1 MRAGWL
7 AGAVLLAA
15 CGDTEPPAP
24 ATPAAQASATASP
37 GIEVQAGAYR
47 VRMIGE
53 RDGPGLL
60 RVQRL
65 EIRRADADASSPPAQ
80 LIDGLA
86 TETPST
92 PDFPG
97 LEALDMNFDGHADLR
112 LIEFRPAGPNVP
124 YLNWLYDPAQAR
136 FVTSPALD
144 ALPSAVFLPD
154 KGEVHVPW
162 RDGATRSGVDVY
174 RWQGGQLVQVLPGG

>member
-1 MRAGWL
+1 VRAGWL
-7 AGAVLLAA
+7 AGAALLAA
-15 CGDTEPPAP
+15 CGDRAPPMQVVP
-24 ATPAAQASATASP
+24 AVPEVPP
-37 GIEVQAGAYR
+37 GIEVRAGDYR

-53 RDGPGLL
+53 RDGPDLL

-65 EIRRADADASSPPAQ
+65 EIRHADAEASSPPVQ
-80 LIDGLA
+80 LIEGLA

-124 YLNWLYDPAQAR
+124 YLNWLYHPAQAR
-136 FVTSPALD
+136 FIASPTLD

-174 RWQGGQLVQVLPGG
+174 RWQDGQLIKVPPPD

>member
-1 MRAGWL
+1 MA
-7 AGAVLLAA
+7 AVVLAA
-15 CGDTEPPAP
+15 CGERGPPAP
-24 ATPAAQASATASP
+24 AAPAERSDEP
-37 GIEVQAGAYR
+37 GIEVRAGEYI

-53 RDGPGLL
+53 RGEPDLL

-65 EIRRADADASSPPAQ
+65 EIRRAAAGAPSPPVQ
-80 LIDGLA
+80 MIEGLT

-92 PDFPG
+92 ADAPG
-97 LEALDMNFDGHADLR
+97 LEALDMNFDGHPDLR

-174 RWQGGQLVQVLPGG
+174 RWQDGLLVRVQPPG